1 MGDEN
6 VPQQPLEA
14 FLSGEFAQLPIIIG
28 TNEDEGVAFM
38 FGKMSTAQALAA
50 LKMYFGALLLDG
62 HYWTSFAR
70 DGSPD
75 NAADP
80 QWPQFD
86 SAGEAVLS
94 LQTPAPA
101 PLSYVGDATCAM
113 WDAVGYDH

>member
-28 TNEDEGVAFM
+28 TNEDESVAFM

-62 HYWTSFAR
+62 HYSITVKPKYLSAVVVPHEYLSGTRYTTWRYGCWTWRPSR
-70 DGSPD
+70 DD
-75 NAADP
+75 R
-80 QWPQFD
+80 W
-86 SAGEAVLS
+86 
-94 LQTPAPA
+94 
-101 PLSYVGDATCAM
+101 
-113 WDAVGYDH
+113 